1 MSQPRLIRPA
11 VFPSLIDKSVF
22 ITGGASG
29 IGACMVQRFAEQ
41 GAQVAFVDMQADR
54 GEALA
59 ASFASLKHKP
69 RFNAVDLRDVAALRS
84 AMRAV
89 AAPID
94 VLINNAAD
102 DTRHALADLTP
113 AYWDDRVAVNLRPMV
128 FAAQEAASQ
137 MRGNGGGAIVNIGS
151 ISWKLGQA
159 GMIAYITC
167 KAAVHGL
174 TRGLAREL
182 GRDNI
187 RVNTISPG
195 WVMTERQLALWLDPA
210 ANAEIEKGQCL
221 NVRLQPDD
229 VASMALFLSAEDSRF
244 ATSQD
249 FTIDAGWS

>member
-1 MSQPRLIRPA
+1 MNKPA
-11 VFPSLIDKSVF
+11 IFPSLVDKSVF

-29 IGACMVQRFAEQ
+29 IGACLVQRFVAQ
-41 GAQVAFVDMQADR
+41 GARVSFIDLQADR
-54 GEALA
+54 GEAYA
-59 ASFASLKHKP
+59 ASFTSVRHRPL
-69 RFNAVDLRDVAALRS
+69 FQAVDLRDVAALQA

-89 AAPID
+89 PAPID

-102 DTRHALADLTP
+102 DTRNELDTLTP

-128 FAAQEAASQ
+128 FAAQEAARQ
-137 MRGNGGGAIVNIGS
+137 MRRQGAGAIVNIGS

-159 GMIAYITC
+159 GMIGYTTC

-174 TRGLAREL
+174 TRCLAREL
-182 GRDNI
+182 GPDNI

-195 WVMTERQLALWLDPA
+195 WVMTERQMALWVNEA
-210 ANAEIEKGQCL
+210 ALADMAKGQCL
-221 NVRLQPDD
+221 DVRLQPDD
-229 VASMALFLSAEDSRF
+229 IAAMALFLSAEDGRF

>member
-1 MSQPRLIRPA
+1 MSQPRLTRPA
-11 VFPSLIDKSVF
+11 IFPSLIDKSVF
-22 ITGGASG
+22 VTGGASG

-41 GAQVAFVDMQADR
+41 GARVTFVDMQADR

-59 ASFASLKHKP
+59 ASITSVKHTP
-69 RFNAVDLRDVAALRS
+69 RFHPVDLRDMDALRS

-89 AAPID
+89 VAPID

-113 AYWDDRVAVNLRPMV
+113 TYWDDRVAINLRPMV

-137 MRGNGGGAIVNIGS
+137 MRPRGGGAIINIGS

-159 GMIAYITC
+159 GMIGYVTC

-195 WVMTERQLALWLDPA
+195 WVMTERQVALWVDSA